1 VLRYGGKMLEGTATA
16 AGTAR
21 FKDRSV
27 TERGVP
33 ATHFRMAPGGLTLS
47 TLGLGTYL
55 GRPDA
60 ATDLAVQDAVA
71 VSVRSGRVNVID
83 TAINYRHQRAERSV
97 GRGIAHL
104 VEQGVAQR
112 EELFVAT
119 KAGYLAPDGES
130 ALPPDEWI
138 QHELLDGGVLHPDDI
153 VDGVHSMAPGY
164 LSDQI
169 DRSRRNL
176 GLETIDLLYLHN
188 AADAQLPVV
197 GPEEFRRRLV
207 IAFERLEEHRQSGHL
222 QCYGLATWEVLRVP
236 IGDPVHLDLA
246 ELVEI
251 AKQAGGSDH
260 GFRFV
265 QFPFNRSMPEALERV
280 NQPVEGETVS
290 LFDAARRLGIGCFT
304 SVPLLQGQLT
314 KGAKEGAM
322 TAAQSALQYA
332 RSAPG
337 TIGPLV
343 GSKTP
348 THLAEDLGVASFP
361 PRTD

>member
-1 VLRYGGKMLEGTATA
+1 MLEGTATA

-27 TERGVP
+27 ADRGVP
-33 ATHFRMAPGGLTLS
+33 PGHFRMAPGGLTLS

-71 VSVRSGRVNVID
+71 VSVRSGRVNVVD

-104 VEQGVAQR
+104 VEQGVAPR
-112 EELFVAT
+112 EELFIAT
-119 KAGYLAPDGES
+119 KVGYLAPDGES
-130 ALPPDEWI
+130 ALP
-138 QHELLDGGVLHPDDI
+138 PDDI

-207 IAFERLEEHRQSGHL
+207 IAFERLEEHRESGHL

-236 IGDPVHLDLA
+236 IGDPVHLALA
-246 ELVEI
+246 DLVEI
-251 AKQAGGSDH
+251 AKEAGGSDH

-265 QFPFNRSMPEALERV
+265 QFPFNRSMPEAFERA
-280 NQPVEGETVS
+280 NQPVDGETVP
-290 LFDAARRLGIGCFT
+290 LFEAARRLGIGCFT

-332 RSAPG
+332 RSVPG

-343 GSKTP
+343 GSKSP
-348 THLAEDLGVASFP
+348 AHLAEDLGVASFP